1 MDSIERLVVLT
12 RQPESPGTLRLS
24 EAARA
29 ARVPLELIDPHELYL
44 HLEQSADKPAR
55 AAHPRLGDDWRSTMV
70 IPRLGSLST
79 EYALGALETLVR
91 AGARSLNGQAGLWR
105 LRYKF
110 RALTELAA
118 AGLPVPQ
125 TVMLRAPSNVEPAVE
140 WLGGYPVVVKFLRG
154 SQGLGVILAQ
164 DQATVQSV
172 LEALNLVQ
180 FDVMLQRYYPAGGE
194 SDLRVLVLGGEPRWA
209 VRRYSPPGGFRA
221 NYHRGGRAE
230 AAELSPQLAELA
242 CRAAACFEL
251 GLAGVDFI
259 EYDGRALIM
268 EVNGSPG
275 FQTIEDSHHVDVAGA
290 IITCALQQ

>member
-1 MDSIERLVVLT
+1 MDSTERLVVLT
-12 RQPESPGTLRLS
+12 RQPDSPGALRLS

-29 ARVPLELIDPHELYL
+29 GSVPLELVDPHELYL
-44 HLEQSADKPAR
+44 HLEQPADELAR
-55 AAHPRLGDDWRSTMV
+55 VVSPRLGDNWPGTAV

-79 EYALGALETLVR
+79 EYALSALEALVR
-91 AGARSLNGQAGLWR
+91 AGARSLNGPAGLWR
-105 LRYKF
+105 LRYRF

-125 TVMLRAPSNVEPAVE
+125 TAMLRAPSDVEPAVE
-140 WLGGYPVVVKFLRG
+140 QLGGYPVVVKFLRG
-154 SQGLGVILAQ
+154 SQGLGVVLAR
-164 DQATVQSV
+164 DRATVESV

-180 FDVMLQRYYPAGGE
+180 YDVMLQRFYPAGAK
-194 SDLRVLVLGGEPRWA
+194 SDLRVLVLGGQPRWA
-209 VRRYSPPGGFRA
+209 VRRHAPPGGFRA

-230 AAELSPQLAELA
+230 AIELVPRLAELA

-259 EYDGRALIM
+259 EQDGRALIM

-275 FQTIEDSHHVDVAGA
+275 FQTIEECHGVDVAGA
-290 IITCALQQ
+290 IIARALEL